1 MENKFLG
8 SGWAFPPAFASGGT
22 AVAMVSGEEDIKQSL
37 QILLST
43 SVKERIMHS
52 GFGCDLNRFLFEEVD
67 QRFVNDISNMVSRAL
82 LLYEPRIKVNEVT
95 IKEVDVENGVV
106 PIAVDYIVRTTNNR
120 FNLVYPFY
128 VNEAT
133 SGAFT
138 L

>member
-22 AVAMVSGEEDIKQSL
+22 EVAMVSGEDDIKQSL

-43 SVKERIMHS
+43 SVNERVMHS
-52 GFGCDLNRFLFEEVD
+52 EFGCDLNRFLFEEVD
-67 QRFVNDISNMVSRAL
+67 QRFVNDISNIVSRSL

-95 IKEVDVENGVV
+95 IKEVDLENGVV
-106 PIAVDYIVRTTNNR
+106 HIGIDYIVRTTNNR

-128 VNEAT
+128 VNEA
-133 SGAFT
+133 SANAFT